1 MTRGNDSTGHSGY
14 CRPKKSRYNNNLR
27 DGRRAH
33 ENSVQSWRNLSLLP
47 YLSVPLWCP
56 ARCLILRSRQAIWR
70 LSACFTLDRKDA
82 VNQGLE
88 RSKRSSPPARLDID
102 RRQEIRAA
110 AAVVVRVALGKSAMI
125 HPVILSGGTGTGLW
139 PLSRTRFPK
148 QFPLIVTDHDGVD
161 YDRVVRHAR
170 LIVDTRNATAAVAE
184 GRDKIVKA

>member
-1 MTRGNDSTGHSGY
+1 
-14 CRPKKSRYNNNLR
+14 
-27 DGRRAH
+27 
-33 ENSVQSWRNLSLLP
+33 
-47 YLSVPLWCP
+47 
-56 ARCLILRSRQAIWR
+56 
-70 LSACFTLDRKDA
+70 
-82 VNQGLE
+82 
-88 RSKRSSPPARLDID
+88 
-102 RRQEIRAA
+102 
-110 AAVVVRVALGKSAMI
+110 MI